1 MGKKGKKLHRILF
14 YLPWAFDRLGGVDV
28 VVDRLHH
35 AFRKNP
41 SCQTIIGIQSWEP
54 SGKFFDT
61 EGRRFVYLN
70 FPELP
75 QSGGLGF
82 AVRYII
88 TLVHHLPKAVRLLKS
103 LEIDIINAHFP
114 SRKLFPLALLR
125 KFGLWN
131 GQLVLSFHGSDVR
144 AIDPDSLVW
153 RVISSQTLACTV
165 CSRSLAKELAKLH
178 LFGKATVYIVH
189 NGVDYESFFSRAQSP
204 CPFSLPEGQAYILN
218 VGNFIPRKGQDIL
231 LRAFAQISNNY
242 PNLKLVFAGGK
253 DNGQWLEALRTLST
267 DLNIGDRVH
276 FILDVSHDLM
286 PALMKNAICLIHSA
300 RQEPFG
306 LVIIEAGVLGLPVIA
321 AMVGGIPEIICRP
334 EYGVLFPSEDVDA
347 LRNAIT
353 AVLDSTEED
362 RLRLGANLRQ
372 RVIQKF
378 SSAVMANAY
387 EAILCPMISDQSY

>member
-1 MGKKGKKLHRILF
+1 MKKKGGELRRILF

-41 SCQTIIGIQSWEP
+41 SCQTIIGIQSWER
-54 SGKFFDT
+54 SGEFSDT
-61 EGRRFVYLN
+61 EGRRFVHLN
-70 FPELP
+70 LPEPPL
-75 QSGGLGF
+75 SGGLGS
-82 AVRYII
+82 AVKYII

-103 LEIDIINAHFP
+103 LEIDTVNAHFP
-114 SRKLFPLALLR
+114 SRNLFPLALLR

-153 RVISSQTLACTV
+153 RVISSETSACTV
-165 CSRSLAKELAKLH
+165 CSSSLAKELAKIP
-178 LFGKATVYIVH
+178 LFSKVNTHIVH
-189 NGVDYESFFSRAQSP
+189 NGVDIDSFVSRSQDI
-204 CPFSLPEGQAYILN
+204 CPFSPLDGHAYILN

-253 DNGQWLEALRTLST
+253 DNGQWLETLRSLST
-267 DLNIGDRVH
+267 DLNIGDRVL
-276 FILDVSHDLM
+276 FILDVSHALM
-286 PALMKNAICLIHSA
+286 PALMKNAICLIHPA

-387 EAILCPMISDQSY
+387 EAILCPMISDHIK